1 MPRTVNSNGIRPEL
15 RALAIIKLGVP
26 ITISE
31 INDYIGSGDYGSK
44 YVCMLKTVW
53 GFTFTVQKNGRKVV
67 SYTMVAEPKNGA
79 ELRALQPKVKKSATK
94 AAAKTVKKPKVAR
107 SAAVAKQK
115 KSVAVKAATTT
126 SAKAAA
132 FMKFREKQNVDPV
145 EAALGSTGE
154 VTSYGMDSDWDSM
167 DGIDVKAL
175 IV

>member
-15 RALAIIKLGVP
+15 RALAIIKMGVP

-94 AAAKTVKKPKVAR
+94 TAAKAVKKPKAARTVAKAKK
-107 SAAVAKQK
+107 SAA
-115 KSVAVKAATTT
+115 ATAT
-126 SAKAAA
+126 STKAAA
-132 FMKFREKQNVDPV
+132 FMKFRENKKIDEVAV
-145 EAALGSTGE
+145 TLGSTGE
-154 VTSYGMDSDWDSM
+154 VTSYGLDPDWDSM
-167 DGIDVKAL
+167 EGVDVKAL

>member
-79 ELRALQPKVKKSATK
+79 ELRALQPKAKKSATK
-94 AAAKTVKKPKVAR
+94 VVAKATKKPKT
-107 SAAVAKQK
+107 AVAKKTKK
-115 KSVAVKAATTT
+115 KSAAVKAATTT

-154 VTSYGMDSDWDSM
+154 LTSYGMDSDWDSM

>member
-15 RALAIIKLGVP
+15 RARAIIKLGVP

-94 AAAKTVKKPKVAR
+94 AAAKAVKKPKAAR
-107 SAAVAKQK
+107 TVAKSK
-115 KSVAVKAATTT
+115 KSVSATAT
-126 SAKAAA
+126 STKAAA
-132 FMKFREKQNVDPV
+132 FMKFRENKKIDEVAV
-145 EAALGSTGE
+145 TLGSTGE
-154 VTSYGMDSDWDSM
+154 VTSYGLDPDWDSM
-167 DGIDVKAL
+167 EGVDVKAL

>member
-94 AAAKTVKKPKVAR
+94 AVAKATKKPK
-107 SAAVAKQK
+107 AAVAKKTTK
-115 KSVAVKAATTT
+115 KSAAVKAATTT

>member
-53 GFTFTVQKNGRKVV
+53 GFTFTVQKNGRKVI

-94 AAAKTVKKPKVAR
+94 TAAKAVKKPK
-107 SAAVAKQK
+107 AAVAKKTAK
-115 KSVAVKAATTT
+115 KSVTVKAATST

-132 FMKFREKQNVDPV
+132 FMKFREKQNVDHV

-154 VTSYGMDSDWDSM
+154 VTSYGMDADWDSM
-167 DGIDVKAL
+167 DGIDVKSL

>member
-94 AAAKTVKKPKVAR
+94 TAAKAVKKPKAARTVAKAKK
-107 SAAVAKQK
+107 SAA
-115 KSVAVKAATTT
+115 ATAT
-126 SAKAAA
+126 STKAAA
-132 FMKFREKQNVDPV
+132 FMKFRENKKIDEVAV
-145 EAALGSTGE
+145 TLGSIGE
-154 VTSYGMDSDWDSM
+154 VTSYGLDPDWDSM
-167 DGIDVKAL
+167 EGVDVKAL

>member
-15 RALAIIKLGVP
+15 RALAIIKMGVP

-94 AAAKTVKKPKVAR
+94 AAAKAVKKPKAAR
-107 SAAVAKQK
+107 TVAKSK
-115 KSVAVKAATTT
+115 KSVAVKAATST
-126 SAKAAA
+126 STKAAA
-132 FMKFREKQNVDPV
+132 FMKFRENKKIDEVAV
-145 EAALGSTGE
+145 TLGSTGE
-154 VTSYGMDSDWDSM
+154 VTSYGLDPDWDSM
-167 DGIDVKAL
+167 EGVDVKAL

>member
-15 RALAIIKLGVP
+15 RALAIIKMGVP

-79 ELRALQPKVKKSATK
+79 ELRALQPKAKKSATK
-94 AAAKTVKKPKVAR
+94 TAAKAVKKPKAAR
-107 SAAVAKQK
+107 TVAKSK
-115 KSVAVKAATTT
+115 KSVSATAT
-126 SAKAAA
+126 STKAAA
-132 FMKFREKQNVDPV
+132 FMKFRENKKIDEVAV
-145 EAALGSTGE
+145 TLGSTGE
-154 VTSYGMDSDWDSM
+154 VTSYGLDPDWDSM
-167 DGIDVKAL
+167 EGVDVKAL